1 MSPRPRS
8 LTPITWENE
17 TRTQR
22 ASRRDRLLVLDQVL
36 TVLEEMN
43 LRGESA
49 VPAAIHRILRRYGIE
64 CPEEDP
70 PAAVIDRV
78 LNEQGDYLLHPV
90 AVRQKVRGHRPQ
102 PPTTSRLLA
111 AR

>member
-1 MSPRPRS
+1 MAPRPRS

-17 TRTQR
+17 TRSQR
-22 ASRRDRLLVLDQVL
+22 ASRRDRLLLLDQVL

-43 LRGESA
+43 LQGEMR
-49 VPAAIHRILRRYGIE
+49 VPAPIHDVLHQCGIV
-64 CPEEDP
+64 CPAGDP

-90 AVRQKVRGHRPQ
+90 AIRAKTRGHRPV
-102 PPTTSRLLA
+102 PPPSRLVA
-111 AR
+111 AG

>member
-1 MSPRPRS
+1 MAPRPRS
-8 LTPITWENE
+8 LTPLTWEQE

-22 ASRRDRLLVLDQVL
+22 ASRRDRLLLLDQVL

-43 LRGESA
+43 LRGETE
-49 VPAAIHRILRRYGIE
+49 VPDTIHRVLRSCGID
-64 CPEEDP
+64 CPPADP

-90 AVRQKVRGHRPQ
+90 AVRVKTRGHRSSS
-102 PPTTSRLLA
+102 TA
-111 AR
+111 ARLVATG